1 MTGHTPD
8 LFGKILESIA
18 RLPVK
23 KQNEKIREYNH
34 LLFELAKLP
43 SGTSVIDMIMT
54 GAGYLPLPDGAS
66 TAMNVLDILRKV
78 VSCQEDMKELAEKKE
93 LKKKLKK
100 IDRKE
105 TSSEMVEDIYLL
117 DKIYRVARLK
127 SHS

>member
-1 MTGHTPD
+1 
-8 LFGKILESIA
+8 
-18 RLPVK
+18 
-23 KQNEKIREYNH
+23 
-34 LLFELAKLP
+34 
-43 SGTSVIDMIMT
+43 MIMT

-78 VSCQEDMKELAEKKE
+78 VSGQEDVKELAEKKE

-127 SHS
+127 SNS

>member
-1 MTGHTPD
+1 
-8 LFGKILESIA
+8 
-18 RLPVK
+18 
-23 KQNEKIREYNH
+23 
-34 LLFELAKLP
+34 
-43 SGTSVIDMIMT
+43 
-54 GAGYLPLPDGAS
+54 
-66 TAMNVLDILRKV
+66 
-78 VSCQEDMKELAEKKE
+78 MKELAEKKE

>member
-1 MTGHTPD
+1 MQV
-8 LFGKILESIA
+8 IS
-18 RLPVK
+18 
-23 KQNEKIREYNH
+23 RECNH

-78 VSCQEDMKELAEKKE
+78 VSDQEDVKELAEKKE